1 MKILAGHLADLPGIV
16 LVCMF
21 ICVALAAPWLAPE
34 SNILPRYAPGEP
46 YRSRL
51 SFKIG
56 GMPQPPGVKAIL
68 GTNSRQDDVYYTLV
82 WDTRNMLV
90 YSLIVV
96 LVSASLGIVIGL
108 TSGYAGGRTSR
119 ITMDVTNGFMAVP
132 LITIFVIIDLVKR
145 ITWKRLVGA
154 DYPPNPYADVQASSM
169 MTFFFSFDSLML
181 ALLLTNWIP
190 YARLLNVL
198 VTQVKSREFI
208 EAARCI
214 GVKDGRII
222 YRHILPNILPP
233 VLVLA
238 GRDIGAIVLLQA
250 SLTFAGFGGISAW
263 GSLLRHGMSWILSG
277 TSFFSFWWV
286 WLPATLMIML
296 YGVSWNLLAETV
308 NRRFDPRRFGRI

>member
-1 MKILAGHLADLPGIV
+1 MKKLAGLLVDLPGIV
-16 LVCMF
+16 LVCLF
-21 ICVALAAPWLAPE
+21 IGVALAAPWLAPA
-34 SNILPRYAPGEP
+34 SNILPRHAAGEP

-56 GMPQPPGVKAIL
+56 GLPQPPGEKAIL

-82 WDTRNMLV
+82 WDTRNMLL

-119 ITMDVTNGFMAVP
+119 FTMHITNGFMAVP

-145 ITWKRLVGA
+145 IAWKNLVGA
-154 DYPPNPYADVQASSM
+154 DYPPNPYAEAQAGSLV
-169 MTFFFSFDSLML
+169 TFLFSFEPLML
-181 ALLLTNWIP
+181 ALILTCWIP

-198 VTQVKSREFI
+198 VTQVKSKEFI

-214 GVKDGRII
+214 GAKDSRII
-222 YRHILPNILPP
+222 FRHILPNIMPP

-250 SLTFAGFGGISAW
+250 SLTFAGFGGTSAW
-263 GSLLRHGMSWILSG
+263 GSLLRQGMSWILSG
-277 TSFFSFWWV
+277 SSFFSFWWV
-286 WLPATLMIML
+286 WLPVTLMIML
-296 YGVSWNLLAETV
+296 YGISWNLLAETL
-308 NRRFDPRRFGRI
+308 NRRFDPRKYGRV